1 MSDRAHCSRC
11 GTELPAPVDL
21 PWEPICI
28 ACIVVATGQDMTKMA
43 QLDTSESDRTDA
55 LRRIAVGLDLPVEI
69 IEPDQFGELHS
80 PTLPEFLA
88 MAENRICPKGQPW
101 VDDETWPAGD
111 HGHTLCYFVGG
122 LLALV
127 RAQKDWMNAAMV
139 ELADIEGQY
148 GDEYL
153 FQKHHQRFV
162 DELRDAEKRIDGTT
176 F

>member
-11 GTELPAPVDL
+11 GDSLPAPVNL
-21 PWEPICI
+21 PWEPLCSQCQRLELIDVI
-28 ACIVVATGQDMTKMA
+28 GERLRARAADDERIERIVT
-43 QLDTSESDRTDA
+43 
-55 LRRIAVGLDLPVEI
+55 GLDLPVEI

-88 MAENRICPKGQPW
+88 MAEQRICQKGQPW

-139 ELADIEGQY
+139 ELADIESQH